1 MFEPLDDLRPK
12 YGASL
17 QNIAFWFFSQM
28 QRNSSLYH
36 CEIYSTGKKKELAP
50 LEKRRN

>member
-17 QNIAFWFFSQM
+17 QSIAFCQM

-36 CEIYSTGKKKELAP
+36 SEIYCTGKKKEFVTLKK
-50 LEKRRN
+50 KRN